1 MARGLIARP
10 CRRLGVQFNSCRS
23 LLGSRSDS
31 GPLLPSL
38 QHHLVFSPSSLHA
51 SWIYYFI
58 SVESKASKMDP
69 LDRASIYPGTSFDE
83 RRSSIGKKWSRD
95 PRPLS
100 VFAPPD
106 HSWASDRLAPGSFA
120 TMFRDLTCT
129 VRSPTSSNLRAA
141 CGYISSLVS
150 IALSSWAV
158 SLLTGRRSPGYSNL
172 SARPHRWRGYIGQNC
187 KYRKY
192 GSTKVIFRTPL
203 LAFHQMTHAE
213 IFVRSLRFLFD
224 VHHLMQFWGYAS
236 SGCRDCPFTHDPFI
250 LREGSRLVLC

>member
-141 CGYISSLVS
+141 YEVQVTATCPHVRTDGVAILAKTVN
-150 IALSSWAV
+150 IV
-158 SLLTGRRSPGYSNL
+158 NMGRPKSFFV
-172 SARPHRWRGYIGQNC
+172 PHF
-187 KYRKY
+187 
-192 GSTKVIFRTPL
+192 S
-203 LAFHQMTHAE
+203 
-213 IFVRSLRFLFD
+213 
-224 VHHLMQFWGYAS
+224 
-236 SGCRDCPFTHDPFI
+236 PFI
-250 LREGSRLVLC
+250 R